1 MALLLSAVVVIA
13 ILVDPVAIAGAMARL
28 TNAIIFRFDRF
39 FLWTATATLLAAIV
53 LIVSPWGRLRLGK
66 EDERPEF
73 DTLSWLAMLFAAGM
87 GSGLVFWGV
96 AEPLAHARSQP
107 LGPGAP
113 SALAVTYFHWG
124 LHAWAIY
131 AISGLIVAWF
141 GFRRGTAMTV
151 SAPMGALFPN
161 HPRTAGWLGQ
171 GAVLLAIF
179 AVLFGVAGTLA
190 NGVSLLRTGLDSMGL
205 PGGFHRVVQV
215 ALLALLSASF
225 LASARSGLRQSI
237 RWLSVANLALAMA
250 ILIGL
255 AWQLSLID
263 VLSMM
268 ASGTLEYLR
277 ALPRLSFT
285 MLEVNGSNDWSRG
298 WTIIYLIWWIAWTPF
313 VGVFIARISKGRTIR
328 GFLVGVVVAPMAM
341 TLLWFAVFGGGAIS
355 YDAVNDGV
363 LHEALSVHYTRPLF
377 TWLDSLSGSL
387 VLQTACVILLFIFLV
402 TSADSAAYVLGMLSA
417 NGDPEPSNRSKLAW
431 GMLMVVIAGGLLVG
445 DDVDVN
451 KAVAIIGAIPFTVVL
466 WLHLMA
472 LIRSLVDSPRE
483 GRAGQDGAH

>member
-1 MALLLSAVVVIA
+1 MIGILLDPIA
-13 ILVDPVAIAGAMARL
+13 IADALAGL
-28 TNAIIFRFDRF
+28 TNAIISRFDRF
-39 FLWTATATLLAAIV
+39 FLWTATAMLLAAMV

-96 AEPLAHARSQP
+96 AEPLTHARSQP
-107 LGPGAP
+107 LGPGTP

-141 GFRRGTAMTV
+141 GFRKDAPMTV
-151 SAPMGALFPN
+151 SAPMAELLPH
-161 HPRTAGWLGQ
+161 HPRIAGSLGQ
-171 GAVLLAIF
+171 GAVLLAIL

-190 NGVSLLRTGLDSMGL
+190 NGVSLLRTGLDAIGL
-205 PGGFHRVVQV
+205 PGSFHRWVQV
-215 ALLALLSASF
+215 ALLALLSVSF

-237 RWLSVANLALAMA
+237 RWLSVANLALA
-250 ILIGL
+250 IVLLIGL
-255 AWQLSLID
+255 AWQLSPAD
-263 VLSMM
+263 VVSMM
-268 ASGTLEYLR
+268 VSGTLEYLR
-277 ALPRLSFT
+277 SLPSLSFT
-285 MLEVNGSNDWSRG
+285 MLEVNGSRDWSRG

-313 VGVFIARISKGRTIR
+313 VGIFIARISKGRTIR
-328 GFLVGVVVAPMAM
+328 GFLIGVIVAPMALS
-341 TLLWFAVFGGGAIS
+341 LLWFAVFGGGAIS
-355 YDAVNDGV
+355 FDAANNG
-363 LHEALSVHYTRPLF
+363 LLQEALSVHYTLPLF
-377 TWLDSLSGSL
+377 TWLDSLSGGL
-387 VLQTACVILLFIFLV
+387 ALQTACVILLFIFLV

-417 NGDPEPSNRSKLAW
+417 DGNPEPSNRSKLTW

-472 LIRSLVDSPRE
+472 LIRSLVSSPRE
-483 GRAGQDGAH
+483 GRARKDGAH